1 MDFIVGLP
9 PSHGFTAI
17 MVVVDRLSKYAH
29 FGALKTGFNA
39 PRMARIFVDTIVK
52 LHGFP
57 AKLLSDRDSIFMS
70 DFGNELLSLSGKKL
84 QFTTAYH
91 PQTNGQSELLI
102 GRLNG
107 STYYLGP
114 R

>member
-9 PSHGFTAI
+9 PSQGYTAI

-29 FGALKTGFNA
+29 FGALKPGFDA
-39 PRMARIFVDTIVK
+39 PKVARLFIDTVVK

-57 AKLLSDRDSIFMS
+57 HKLLSDRDTIFLS
-70 DFGNELLSLSGKKL
+70 DFWTELVSLSGTKL

-91 PQTNGQSELLI
+91 P
-102 GRLNG
+102 
-107 STYYLGP
+107 
-114 R
+114 